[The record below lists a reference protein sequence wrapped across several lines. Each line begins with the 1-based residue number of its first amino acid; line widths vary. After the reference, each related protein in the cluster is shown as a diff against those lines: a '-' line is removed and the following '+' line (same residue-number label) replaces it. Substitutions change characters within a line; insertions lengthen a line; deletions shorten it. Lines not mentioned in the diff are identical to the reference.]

1 MNSVN
6 SSMSK
11 HKHRV
16 CTINKHGLA
25 QIAVALDQYY
35 KHPQT
40 YGAITGFA
48 SDAEQSFANGFPCEF
63 EIRAWD
69 SNNGRAELIGITP
82 AGYDIKEI
90 DV

>member
-1 MNSVN
+1 
-6 SSMSK
+6 MSK
-11 HKHRV
+11 HKHSV
-16 CTINKHGLA
+16 CTINTHGLA

-48 SDAEQSFANGFPCEF
+48 KDAEQSFANGYPCEF

-69 SNNGRAELIGITP
+69 SKTGRAELIGITP
-82 AGYDIKEI
+82 AGYDIRSIKL
-90 DV
+90 